1 MSVDR
6 GRPFVSYRPAV
17 SEAAR
22 VNVRSSLMWAGM
34 ALAGVSG
41 CGNSTTSGAGAS
53 SVTDATPRPFADAGD
68 AATPDGRTDAG
79 VRDARAPADAFNAD
93 LGAVDA
99 SSPDIGPRPRDG
111 AVMDATSVGD
121 GSTPTADARFEVDRD
136 ADGVLDDR
144 DNCPDVPNVDQGDA
158 DGDHL
163 GDACDAVPG
172 VANYKVAG
180 QLLFVGGLGM
190 GAQADL
196 IGGAALGGIES
207 ETDRYQLVGRLGP

>member
-1 MSVDR
+1 
-6 GRPFVSYRPAV
+6 
-17 SEAAR
+17 
-22 VNVRSSLMWAGM
+22 M
-34 ALAGVSG
+34 ALAGASG
-41 CGNSTTSGAGAS
+41 CGNTTTSGPGTS
-53 SVTDATPRPFADAGD
+53 SVADASPRPFADAGD
-68 AATPDGRTDAG
+68 AVAPDGRSDRAIS
-79 VRDARAPADAFNAD
+79 DARASADAITAD

-99 SSPDIGPRPRDG
+99 TPQDTGPTPHDV
-111 AVMDATSVGD
+111 AAIDAASVAD
-121 GSTPTADARFEVDRD
+121 GSTPTADARTEVDQD
-136 ADGVLDDR
+136 ADGVPDDR
-144 DNCPDVPNVDQGDA
+144 DNCPDFPNVDQGDA

-207 ETDRYQLVGRLGP
+207 WTDRYQLVGRLGP